1 MDDLSGA
8 KEDENVMHKVGIR
21 LGKRPISEEQN
32 NVDEKP
38 AGEPPKVDAIAPEV
52 VVVAPK
58 FDFRIEF
65 TSDRRFEQRADM
77 QKWVCDL
84 SENLGFVVV
93 TTKSDNGKNDRKGYV
108 ALGCQRGGQYPE
120 YARRK
125 GRRR

>member
-1 MDDLSGA
+1 ML
-8 KEDENVMHKVGIR
+8 KVGIR

-32 NVDEKP
+32 NVDEKT
-38 AGEPPKVDAIAPEV
+38 ANEPSNVDVVAPEV

-77 QKWVCDL
+77 QKWVFDL
-84 SENLGFVVV
+84 YEKLDFVVV
-93 TTKSDNGKNDRKGYV
+93 TTKSDNGENDQKGYV

-120 YARRK
+120 
-125 GRRR
+125 